1 MNRVP
6 AKLISIIK
14 LKRKIYSP
22 DDVNPPLTRV
32 QLWPLGPRISLEF
45 HRGSH
50 TPFRKKLGFGPN
62 RPDPPLDPSLFQPP
76 SKNTKK
82 CYFSYWS
89 LFTATSFNLIK
100 NGNESDPWP
109 CQNLNTSVYGS
120 PKRLLSVN
128 SLSFRND
135 LWRSSPLNYGIFR
148 NYLWLDPFLNHW
160 KLWWCSKRSH
170 SIICFLL
177 WNYNLQTFIWWGMQ

>member
-1 MNRVP
+1 MDAKSGSHIFKLIFRRSGWCLRRRMTQTCRRTAKTITAANAMNRVP

-14 LKRKIYSP
+14 LKRKIYSS
-22 DDVNPPLTRV
+22 DDVNPSLTRV

-82 CYFSYWS
+82 CYFSY
-89 LFTATSFNLIK
+89 
-100 NGNESDPWP
+100 
-109 CQNLNTSVYGS
+109 
-120 PKRLLSVN
+120 
-128 SLSFRND
+128 
-135 LWRSSPLNYGIFR
+135 
-148 NYLWLDPFLNHW
+148 
-160 KLWWCSKRSH
+160 
-170 SIICFLL
+170 
-177 WNYNLQTFIWWGMQ
+177 